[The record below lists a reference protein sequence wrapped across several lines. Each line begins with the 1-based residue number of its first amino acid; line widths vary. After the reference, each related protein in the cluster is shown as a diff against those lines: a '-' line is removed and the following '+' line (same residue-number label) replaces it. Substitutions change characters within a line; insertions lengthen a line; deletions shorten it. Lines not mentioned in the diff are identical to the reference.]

1 MNAVAGAGRSWMVRW
16 SPLGGL
22 AFVVGVVILMFT
34 PAFEDVG
41 DTPSEVVAYAEGNEF
56 WIGTLGVFS
65 LVSVLLLGWFVAGL
79 AVRLRDGGV
88 TEAAAVA
95 LVGGIIFVALS
106 FLAATIFT
114 APLFGVTEDNTRA
127 EKLSIASTLL
137 DIDDIGWVTLGG
149 SGVGAGLM
157 AIAASLGALRTA
169 SAPRWACWVGVAL
182 GVLALG
188 TVAFFGIFG
197 WLLWILLASLGMLF
211 YGQPRTIRSDAS

>member
-1 MNAVAGAGRSWMVRW
+1 MNAVAGARRSWIVRW

-22 AFVVGVVILMFT
+22 AFVLGAVILVFT
-34 PAFEDVG
+34 PALEG
-41 DTPSEVVAYAEGNEF
+41 SGETPAEVVAYAEGNEY

-65 LVSVLLLGWFVAGL
+65 LVSVLLVGWFVAGL
-79 AVRLRDGGV
+79 AVRLRDAGV
-88 TEAAAVA
+88 TEEAAIA
-95 LVGGIIFVALS
+95 LIGGIIFVILS
-106 FLAATIFT
+106 FLAITIFT
-114 APLFGVTEDNTRA
+114 APLFGITEDNAPA

-157 AIAASLGALRTA
+157 AIAASLGALRTG
-169 SAPRWACWVGVAL
+169 SAPRWACWVGVVL

-211 YGQPRTIRSDAS
+211 YRQPRSVRPDAP